1 MKTRSYACIV
11 KDCHNSFRCELDLSK
26 HIKIHLHDDSNL
38 SRTFLCKKCS
48 REFGTKQGV
57 KEHMYTH
64 SVKKNF
70 KCQELNCGKS
80 FRQSSQLCNH
90 KKVHRMAKDML
101 AKQSVE
107 DQATDKMLVDLK
119 NKVARSQ
126 LPEITN
132 STLPLINNPSVGIM
146 LPKISSLYPLS

>member
-1 MKTRSYACIV
+1 MKTRSYTCTA
-11 KDCHNSFRCELDLSK
+11 KDCHNSFRSELDLNK
-26 HIKIHLHDDSNL
+26 HIKIHSNANSNL
-38 SRTFLCKKCS
+38 SKTFVCKKCS

-70 KCQELNCGKS
+70 KCQEQSCGKS

-101 AKQSVE
+101 VKQSVE
-107 DQATDKMLVDLK
+107 DQATEKMLLDLK
-119 NKVARSQ
+119 SRVARSQ
-126 LPEITN
+126 FPDI
-132 STLPLINNPSVGIM
+132 INNRLPSISSPSVGIT
-146 LPKISSLYPLS
+146 LPRFSSI